1 MAYFKKR
8 EAEDLKKLDLALQY
22 LKELNHQK
30 KKEMDKYDKDL
41 HKNDGHQDDR
51 TGNNIIIEIYKQHI
65 LKEEEKL
72 ANEYA

>member
-8 EAEDLKKLDLALQY
+8 EAEDLQKLDLALQY

-30 KKEMDKYDKDL
+30 KKEMDKYDKEI
-41 HKNDGHQDDR
+41 HKNDGHQDER
-51 TGNNIIIEIYKQHI
+51 NSNIIIEIYKQHI